1 MWKKLTTELVM
12 QLILHDRLRNIDGEQ
27 FSITQISADHKSFE
41 INGDPI
47 TRIGS
52 YNFHIGYKTNTL
64 SSNALVTNSWE
75 IFKNI
80 QNKII

>member
-12 QLILHDRLRNIDGEQ
+12 QLILHDRIRNINGEQ

-47 TRIGS
+47 TRIGGYNSHIS
-52 YNFHIGYKTNTL
+52 YQINTL
-64 SSNALVTNSWE
+64 SISDLVTNSWE

-80 QNKII
+80 